1 MKKRIRKSFR
11 PTLEGLETR
20 LVPAQ
25 IIKVTT
31 LDDVVNPADKVL
43 SLREAITLANA
54 SPGADTIQLTLSG
67 TYKMKIAGSDNTNNL
82 GDYDITDSV
91 SIVGLGAT
99 KTIIESNNGGASTE
113 RLFDLLG
120 KINVTFANLTM
131 QKAGNGGSDGGA
143 VQALTANITMSNCV
157 VTGNTGR
164 NGAAIN
170 AGTGNVTL
178 TNTTLSNNN
187 PTIVFVG
194 VAGNGGAINAGSGT
208 VTLTDCRLNNNT
220 AVNGGAIFDQS
231 GNVVLTRCTL
241 DHNSA
246 TENGGAVDVLGG
258 ALTMKDS
265 LVRLNVAGQL
275 GAGADTAGD
284 LGGGIFAKDA
294 TVSGSTLSANTAFL
308 EGGAIFVTNGLTM
321 TNSTVSGNS
330 ATRSGG
336 GISAI
341 AGVNL
346 TGSTVSGN
354 RAFSDIGF
362 GGGIDA
368 TGVVMSSCTVRGN
381 AGGFGG
387 GVNGAFIN
395 LTNTTVSGNVA
406 TTSGGG
412 IRAGTSATLTGSTVS
427 GNTAATGDGGGI
439 FCPGTATLS
448 TTTVSGNNSAT
459 GAGGL
464 AAITAKLTTCTVTGN
479 QTRGFGGGISVQ
491 SATLATST
499 VSGNVATT
507 SGGGIFASTSVTLTG
522 STVNGNT
529 SATGDGGGIFC
540 PGTVTLSA
548 TTIAANNS
556 ATSAGGVAAG
566 TASLTACTVTANHT
580 RGFGGGV
587 SSVNT
592 TLVASTVS
600 ENTADGDGGGV
611 LALQTLTADR
621 SLVSD
626 NLCGKNGG
634 GINAVTVKLTYTTVS
649 SNSSGVGHG
658 FAGSTGFGGGV
669 YASHGS
675 ILNCTIAENFA
686 TSFGGG
692 VESAVSSGGDFMHVK
707 NTIIADNMTQTLAG
721 APDADGGFISEGHNL
736 IGVID
741 FSTGFSNALG
751 DQFGFASAPLDPLLG
766 PLQNNGGPTKTH
778 ALLAGSPA
786 IDHGDNDGAP
796 ATDQRGV
803 ARARD
808 GDGNGSK
815 IVDIGAFEK

>member
-439 FCPGTATLS
+439 FCPGT
-448 TTTVSGNNSAT
+448 
-459 GAGGL
+459 
-464 AAITAKLTTCTVTGN
+464 
-479 QTRGFGGGISVQ
+479 
-491 SATLATST
+491 
-499 VSGNVATT
+499 
-507 SGGGIFASTSVTLTG
+507 
-522 STVNGNT
+522 
-529 SATGDGGGIFC
+529 
-540 PGTVTLSA
+540 VTLSA

-634 GINAVTVKLTYTTVS
+634 GINAVTVKLTNTTVS

-766 PLQNNGGPTKTH
+766 PLQNNGRPTKTH

-786 IDHGDNDGAP
+786 IDHGDNNGAP